1 MAVGHSVTVDPAR
14 WQELFDQV
22 IGRVAGRF
30 ARVELRRRARA
41 FVRGLLADLPR
52 KNCWTL
58 AEHAGDASPDG
69 MQYLLARAVWDAD
82 AVRDDVRALLVEHLG
97 DPGAVLVVDE
107 TGDLKK
113 GAHTVGVQRQYTGT
127 AGKVDNAQVA
137 VYLTYATTAGHG
149 VIDRELYLPQG
160 WLDDPRA

>member
-1 MAVGHSVTVDPAR
+1 MAAGHSVTVDPAR

-30 ARVELRRRARA
+30 GRVELRRRAKA
-41 FVRGLLADLPR
+41 LVRGLLADLPR

-69 MQYLLARAVWDAD
+69 MQHLLARAVWDAD

-97 DPGAVLVVDE
+97 DPGAVLVADE
-107 TGDLKK
+107 TGFLKK
-113 GAHTVGVQRQYTGT
+113 GTTSVGSSASTR
-127 AGKVDNAQVA
+127 APPARS
-137 VYLTYATTAGHG
+137 TT
-149 VIDRELYLPQG
+149 
-160 WLDDPRA
+160 PRSPSTWPTPPTRGMG